1 MSVKMSVKMNFSIA
15 QVAANVMYNTR
26 DVSHPMNMIKIEHG
40 RCYWPNAPKIDACW
54 IEHEHGDA
62 RLSAMLYITL
72 YTFVQ

>member
-1 MSVKMSVKMNFSIA
+1 MSVKMSVEMSFSIA

-72 YTFVQ
+72 CTFVQ